1 MTATCAELS
10 YRLTLNA
17 RTAADLMSR
26 QVVSIAE
33 DAPIGEAIA
42 TLVDRGFGGAPV
54 VNAAGRAVGVISLS
68 DIVVHDRNRGGY
80 ELPITVVNEDPTLA
94 RDVMTPAVCAV
105 RPDTPAPLAIH
116 VALRAILVE
125 QRLAACNV
133 SLQLQGVPI
142 GFDYLGAIPGLVL
155 Q

>member
-1 MTATCAELS
+1 MTATRVES
-10 YRLTLNA
+10 PPRPTLNA
-17 RTAADLMSR
+17 RTAADLMTR
-26 QVVSIAE
+26 HVVSIAD

-80 ELPITVVNEDPTLA
+80 ELPIVVVNEDPTLV

-105 RPDTPAPLAIH
+105 RPHTPAAEVIEEMVLLRVHRLFVTDADDVLIGVIAASDIVRHLA
-116 VALRAILVE
+116 R
-125 QRLAACNV
+125 
-133 SLQLQGVPI
+133 
-142 GFDYLGAIPGLVL
+142 
-155 Q
+155 